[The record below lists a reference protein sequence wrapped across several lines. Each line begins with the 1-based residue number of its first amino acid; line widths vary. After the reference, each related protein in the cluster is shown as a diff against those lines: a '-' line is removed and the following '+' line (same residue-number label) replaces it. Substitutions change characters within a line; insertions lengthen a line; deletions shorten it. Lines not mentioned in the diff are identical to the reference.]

1 MATDTS
7 TAGSSLPPETSNLR
21 SRLTDALAQADAAAA
36 GRVRHLQWVHQA
48 RASRL
53 SRTAAELKAEYG
65 PNDAG
70 VKRAEAALAAATAVG
85 AHLGLV
91 HRQMTTPD
99 PAVAPNG
106 WALHGRV
113 FTADLKPVQGFTVF
127 LVDAVK
133 AYQQAYGFAYTD
145 DSGYFLLNYAA
156 AGTAGDKSAPAPDA
170 RTLELFIEVADL
182 KARPVYLSATAFQP
196 VIGAATYQ
204 NVVLPQGAQPLGEP
218 PAEIRKASPLKRKGK
233 S

>member
-70 VKRAEAALAAATAVG
+70 VKRAEAALAAATAGG
-85 AHLGLV
+85 ADPRPGR
-91 HRQMTTPD
+91 RQRT
-99 PAVAPNG
+99 AP
-106 WALHGRV
+106 
-113 FTADLKPVQGFTVF
+113 PP
-127 LVDAVK
+127 
-133 AYQQAYGFAYTD
+133 
-145 DSGYFLLNYAA
+145 
-156 AGTAGDKSAPAPDA
+156 APAP
-170 RTLELFIEVADL
+170 
-182 KARPVYLSATAFQP
+182 
-196 VIGAATYQ
+196 
-204 NVVLPQGAQPLGEP
+204 QGRG
-218 PAEIRKASPLKRKGK
+218 
-233 S
+233 